1 MTFSRGKGTTSR
13 IPKEG
18 AAMTFKKYPG
28 AAWKPLGTQS
38 EPAMTGH
45 HLVIVHT
52 MVGYLYSTDGMF
64 RQGGDGGP
72 EAPDS
77 EPGRRGLAYHRQGVD
92 PWRVDGGQRWSTAYG
107 KECPGP
113 TRIRQLSEEII
124 PRARQISE
132 GDMPLE
138 STDVVKVWDSPDSDL
153 VEHEA
158 LDKDPVTNTYPPDNP
173 DNPNWR
179 PASMLTESN
188 RVTRQNRRSL
198 LKLEAQVGEI
208 VGDLTAVTGAL

>member
-64 RQGGDGGP
+64 RQGGGGRRR
-72 EAPDS
+72 
-77 EPGRRGLAYHRQGVD
+77 EPGPRRCGVAVAGSRPRCRREPRREPHGDQHR
-92 PWRVDGGQRWSTAYG
+92 DG
-107 KECPGP
+107 
-113 TRIRQLSEEII
+113 
-124 PRARQISE
+124 
-132 GDMPLE
+132 
-138 STDVVKVWDSPDSDL
+138 
-153 VEHEA
+153 
-158 LDKDPVTNTYPPDNP
+158 
-173 DNPNWR
+173 
-179 PASMLTESN
+179 
-188 RVTRQNRRSL
+188 
-198 LKLEAQVGEI
+198 
-208 VGDLTAVTGAL
+208 

>member
-64 RQGGDGGP
+64 RQGGDDGTESHFGVGG
-72 EAPDS
+72 AWGSDAS
-77 EPGRRGLAYHRQGVD
+77 RDVDGAGGQWQGLGRRAARN
-92 PWRVDGGQRWSTAYG
+92 R
-107 KECPGP
+107 GP
-113 TRIRQLSEEII
+113 T
-124 PRARQISE
+124 
-132 GDMPLE
+132 
-138 STDVVKVWDSPDSDL
+138 
-153 VEHEA
+153 
-158 LDKDPVTNTYPPDNP
+158 
-173 DNPNWR
+173 
-179 PASMLTESN
+179 
-188 RVTRQNRRSL
+188 
-198 LKLEAQVGEI
+198 
-208 VGDLTAVTGAL
+208 

>member
-64 RQGGDGGP
+64 RQGGDDGTESHFGVGGGERGGCAGGGGP
-72 EAPDS
+72 PPA
-77 EPGRRGLAYHRQGVD
+77 GRVGGGGGGGRG
-92 PWRVDGGQRWSTAYG
+92 GGAGRWG
-107 KECPGP
+107 GGGGGGGP
-113 TRIRQLSEEII
+113 PPPPPP
-124 PRARQISE
+124 PRS
-132 GDMPLE
+132 
-138 STDVVKVWDSPDSDL
+138 
-153 VEHEA
+153 
-158 LDKDPVTNTYPPDNP
+158 
-173 DNPNWR
+173 
-179 PASMLTESN
+179 
-188 RVTRQNRRSL
+188 
-198 LKLEAQVGEI
+198 
-208 VGDLTAVTGAL
+208 